1 VNVDDRILEHL
12 LELHR
17 PFMEDGES
25 YCELDDELYPC
36 EQVMLATIGLRMG
49 RVVELLELSSTLGWP
64 KRGA

>member
-17 PFMEDGES
+17 PFMDDGES

-36 EQVMLATIGLRMG
+36 ELVLLATIGLRVG
-49 RVVELLELSSTLGWP
+49 RVVELLE
-64 KRGA
+64 R